1 MNPNAASFEDHNRIS
16 DTDPD
21 TGTGTGTP
29 SDPEEDIRKVDNQH
43 ENAKSADIKDEEIR
57 QGAASDSSTKPLSDM
72 PVSPSGN
79 THAEN
84 DTDANPD
91 ENALPETMLHIIKQY
106 QEYSLN
112 ANVDKLIKAYH
123 YAYKAHGT
131 QQRANGEPYIIHP
144 VATAEI
150 LTELEVDE
158 DTLVAAL
165 LHDTVEDTIKSVED
179 IEADFGPEVAALVNG
194 VTKLGKI
201 PYSSKEEAQAE
212 NFRKMFLAMAKDIR
226 VVLIKLADRLHN
238 MRTISY
244 MTPDKQIAKA
254 QETLDIYAPLAH
266 RLGIYRI
273 KWELEDLC
281 LRYIDKD
288 AFYELVGAISQK
300 RTDREKYLDQ
310 IVKDLKERITQMG
323 INSEIEGRPKHF
335 YSIYRKMKTQD
346 KLLDQ
351 IYDLFAARIIVDTVS
366 DCYAVLGL
374 VHEMY
379 RPMPGRFKD
388 YIAMPK
394 PNMYQSL
401 HTTVIGPKGIPF
413 EVQIRTLAMHR
424 TAEYGIAA
432 HWRYKESSPAN
443 KTEDGFDGKLAWLRQ
458 LLDWQKDMRDAGE
471 FMETLKNGLV
481 ADVVFVFTPKGAV
494 ISLPAGA
501 VPIDFAYNIHSGIG
515 NKMYG
520 AKVNGRI
527 VPLTYILNNGDIVE
541 ILTSDKVHGPS
552 RDWMKIV
559 KSTSARNKINQ
570 WFKKEMREENIVRG
584 RDVFEREV
592 KKNGFAPGQLTKHDF
607 LEPILKRYT
616 LQTLEDLYS
625 AIGYGGISAGK
636 IIPRLRDEYIKS
648 LPESERTKL
657 GYRITS
663 TGQVVY
669 SAASPITTATD
680 GQLIEPSTSTAKQ
693 SKKTKKQSK
702 NSNIG
707 IVVPGIENCLVS
719 LSRCCSPIPGDK
731 IIGYITRGRGVAV
744 HCMDCTNIRTIL
756 ESSSASPK
764 DAERASRLIEVFW
777 SEEKT
782 SGAFQ
787 VELTIMAHDRRN
799 LLADVSNAIAD
810 EKVSIISGNMS
821 SLKDVTATLIMTL
834 EVSNQTQYDR
844 VIGRLKA
851 IKDVI
856 EVRRGH

>member
-1 MNPNAASFEDHNRIS
+1 MTDIENIESVEPNNQNEEIIEKLSKPENPSITGDDSLNAYH
-16 DTDPD
+16 
-21 TGTGTGTP
+21 
-29 SDPEEDIRKVDNQH
+29 
-43 ENAKSADIKDEEIR
+43 KDEKSNNI
-57 QGAASDSSTKPLSDM
+57 Q
-72 PVSPSGN
+72 
-79 THAEN
+79 N
-84 DTDANPD
+84 D
-91 ENALPETMLHIIKQY
+91 LPESMQRIVKKY
-106 QEYSLN
+106 QTYSMY
-112 ANVDKLIKAYH
+112 ANVDKLIKAYY
-123 YAYKAHGT
+123 YALKAHGN

-158 DTLVAAL
+158 DTLCAAL

-179 IEADFGPEVAALVNG
+179 IQIDFGEEVANLVNG

-201 PYSSKEEAQAE
+201 PYSSKEETQAE

-238 MRTISY
+238 MRTISHLS
-244 MTPDKQIAKA
+244 PDKQLEKA
-254 QETLDIYAPLAH
+254 RETLDIYAPLAH

-281 LRYIDKD
+281 LRYIDRD

-300 RTDREKYLDQ
+300 RTDREIYLNQ
-310 IVKDLKERITQMG
+310 VLKELKERITQMG
-323 INSEIEGRPKHF
+323 IHSEIEGRPKHF
-335 YSIYRKMKTQD
+335 YSIYRKMKTQG

-351 IYDLFAARIIVDTVS
+351 IYDLFAARIVVDTVS

-394 PNMYQSL
+394 TNMYQSL

-432 HWRYKESSPAN
+432 HWKYKEESPAN

-471 FMETLKNGLV
+471 FMETLRNGLV
-481 ADVVFVFTPKGAV
+481 ADEVFVFTPKGAV

-552 RDWMKIV
+552 RDWLKIV
-559 KSTSARNKINQ
+559 KSTSARSKINQ
-570 WFKKEMREENIVRG
+570 WYKKEMREENVARG
-584 RDVFEREV
+584 REVFERDI
-592 KKNGFAPGQLTKHDF
+592 KKSGFTPSQLTKHEF
-607 LEPILKRYT
+607 LDPILKRYT

-648 LPESERTKL
+648 LPENERTKI
-657 GYRITS
+657 GYRVNPA
-663 TGQVVY
+663 GQVVFFNPQTLVTK
-669 SAASPITTATD
+669 AD
-680 GQLIEPSTSTAKQ
+680 GQIVEQAANITKQ
-693 SKKTKKQSK
+693 SRKAKLK
-702 NSNIG
+702 NKESNHG
-707 IVVPGIENCLVS
+707 IVVPGIENCLITI
-719 LSRCCSPIPGDK
+719 SRCCSPIPGDK
-731 IIGYITRGRGVAV
+731 IIGYITQGRGVAV
-744 HCMDCTNIRTIL
+744 HRTDCSNIRHIL
-756 ESSSASPK
+756 EASGASSK
-764 DAERASRLIEVFW
+764 DSERASRLIDIFW
-777 SEEKT
+777 NEEKT
-782 SGAFQ
+782 QKAFQ
-787 VELTIMAHDRRN
+787 VEFTILARDRRN
-799 LLADVSNAIAD
+799 LLVDVSNAIAD
-810 EKVSIISGNMS
+810 EKASIISGNMS
-821 SLKDVTATLIMTL
+821 SLKDVTATLVMAI
-834 EVSNQTQYDR
+834 EVSGQNQYDR
-844 VIGRLKA
+844 LIGRLKA